1 MLLVSEGDA
10 EWDVILALL
19 IARLLL
25 IYLRS
30 ITWILKKT
38 AEIHD
43 PTSDTADGKDMNYLD
58 PC

>member
-1 MLLVSEGDA
+1 MPLVSEGDA

-19 IARLLL
+19 IARPLL
-25 IYLRS
+25 IYLSS

-43 PTSDTADGKDMNYLD
+43 PKSDTADGKDMNYLD

>member
-1 MLLVSEGDA
+1 MSQKDA

-25 IYLRS
+25 IYLSS